1 MFSKSI
7 NIFKIIF
14 IEKNENTNWK
24 IWIIKSVI

>member
-14 IEKNENTNWK
+14 IEKNENTDWK
-24 IWIIKSVI
+24 IWIIKPVI

>member
-14 IEKNENTNWK
+14 IEKNENTGWK